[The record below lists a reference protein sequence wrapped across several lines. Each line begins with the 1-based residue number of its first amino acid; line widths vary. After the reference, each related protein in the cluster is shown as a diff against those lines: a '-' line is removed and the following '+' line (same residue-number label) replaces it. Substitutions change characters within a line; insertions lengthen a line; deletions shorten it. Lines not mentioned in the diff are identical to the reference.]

1 METSEKARQRMEVI
15 LKVQA
20 GHLKATEGAE
30 ALGVARNTYYEWEHR
45 GLEGMLTALT
55 DRDGGRPVK
64 PRDPEKEALQKEVED
79 LKTRL
84 ELAEKAKILQKMLDD
99 FERQQK
105 SPSTDSGI
113 TDKKKK
119 KRKNR

>member
-1 METSEKARQRMEVI
+1 VETSEKARHRMEVI

-45 GLEGMLTALT
+45 GLEGMLTALM
-55 DRDGGRPVK
+55 DRDVGRPVK
-64 PRDPEKEALQKEVED
+64 PHDPEKEALQKEVED
-79 LKTRL
+79 LKIRL
-84 ELAEKAKILQKMLDD
+84 ELAEKAKILQRMLDD

-105 SPSTDSGI
+105 SPSPDSGI
-113 TDKKKK
+113 TGKKKK
-119 KRKNR
+119 KQKSR

>member
-15 LKVQA
+15 LQVQA
-20 GHLKATEGAE
+20 GQMKATEGAE

-55 DRDGGRPVK
+55 DRDGGRPAK
-64 PRDPEKEALQKEVED
+64 PHDLEKEALQKEVED
-79 LKTRL
+79 LKIRL
-84 ELAEKAKILQKMLDD
+84 ELAEKAQILQKMLDD

-105 SPSTDSGI
+105 SPSPDTGI
-113 TDKKKK
+113 TSKKKK
-119 KRKNR
+119 KRKSQ